1 MHMNPRESGLVEYA
15 ADRGVRIVPEF
26 DMPGHGG
33 WAYGMPELCLTSCTH
48 VLAFAEAPE

>member
-1 MHMNPRESGLVEYA
+1 MNPRESGLVEYA